1 MKIIDPHLHL
11 FDLSLGDYSWLQAK
25 NPPYWPDKQ
34 LINRN
39 FSIADLHLP
48 APFAHAAFVHIE
60 AGFNNSQPWLEIE
73 WLERQC
79 LQEPVDNTQP
89 LPATTAKQI
98 TPSMKTIACIDLQQ
112 STASFAEQI
121 VKLSQYRSIAGFRHI
136 LDEHASELLQNSQV
150 QQNLHYLSE
159 SGFIFECQ
167 LDGADSAAIEQLCR
181 LLARTPRLKIIINH
195 AAFPSLDAESFITW
209 QANMQKLASF
219 SNLYIKASGWEM
231 FNRAY
236 DSHQI
241 ETIVTLLIGYFSL
254 QRVMLA
260 SNFPLCLFSCSYT
273 QLWQTYWQ
281 LAFSEPQ
288 KRALMYDNARCFYQF

>member
-39 FSIADLHLP
+39 FTIADLRLP
-48 APFAHAAFVHIE
+48 APFEHAAFVHIE
-60 AGFNNSQPWLEIE
+60 AGFSNSQPWLEIE
-73 WLERQC
+73 WLERLCPQK
-79 LQEPVDNTQP
+79 P
-89 LPATTAKQI
+89 LDITRFLAATTSKQA
-98 TPSMKTIACIDLQQ
+98 TPNMKTIACIDLQQ
-112 STASFAEQI
+112 STADFAEQI
-121 VKLSQYRSIAGFRHI
+121 VKFSHYRSIAGFRHI
-136 LDEHASELLQNSQV
+136 LDEQASELLENSQV

-167 LDGADSAAIEQLCR
+167 LDGADSAAIEQLCK
-181 LLARTPRLKIIINH
+181 LLERTPRLKIIINH
-195 AAFPSLDAESFITW
+195 AAFPSLNAPSFITW
-209 QANMQKLASF
+209 QTNMQKLALF

-231 FNRAY
+231 LNRAY
-236 DSHQI
+236 DSRQI
-241 ETIVTLLIGYFSL
+241 ETIVSLLIDYFSL

-273 QLWQTYWQ
+273 QLWQTYQQ

-288 KRALMYDNARCFYQF
+288 KTALMYDNARCFYQF